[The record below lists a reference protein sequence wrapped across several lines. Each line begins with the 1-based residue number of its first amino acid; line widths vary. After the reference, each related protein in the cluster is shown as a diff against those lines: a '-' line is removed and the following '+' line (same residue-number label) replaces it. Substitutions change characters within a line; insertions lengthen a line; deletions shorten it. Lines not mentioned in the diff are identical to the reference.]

1 MKCPNC
7 GADLLDD
14 SIFCRDCGIKL
25 PPPKRRCKYCG
36 AELEE
41 GAKCCTNCGQR
52 IEPPV
57 ITRAVSEGTRQAT
70 TGDAVRQNVPG
81 YTQVGNQSRP
91 TQSDGK
97 NTQFAQIWNKMD
109 LFFKCIAIFGAVL
122 FLVFL
127 GAAFA
132 HKTAAM
138 IIALL
143 QICGLVVVVLMHKEY
158 IVTQYSWLKYVI
170 ATGCLLLSALLIL
183 SFSWGTNAKKKSSSS
198 VYQSATQPPEGRA
211 SSALVATAQPVKTTR
226 PTKKPSSTS
235 TPRPTQKSS
244 SAPRPTAKPTPVP
257 SPTDVPTAAPEDIN
271 FAIEVDFVQN
281 LIFSQYNVDLYL
293 DDNYIDTLIHGKY
306 YVSLHKIS
314 AGRHTISFKEVGG
327 SNSGSTYFTI
337 EKDSTFVC
345 HIKATSSGVEIY
357 NNYISGTM
365 DGIMATMPNTVGL
378 LYSEALTELTQ
389 RGFGN
394 ISYKTIGNHIIWDND
409 NWLVLEQS
417 VAVDAEI
424 QKSESIELTCISL
437 NDYFK
442 DTYVG
447 KNVNDI
453 QQLANDAGFSIRFE
467 ISSGSSMDSDI
478 KSMSKKTKA
487 EWVATDA
494 RQYGGADR
502 TAVVTIT
509 FTGTPTPTPKET
521 ASSSDAKGTPKTT
534 KKPTSAI
541 NHSSNNREVA
551 KKGDSGVYAYRSKGG
566 EYYIYI
572 IIDFDEGYVYRF
584 NDGNG
589 DKWCDKVKIDSGD
602 LNQGLQ
608 ITYHDGGQVW
618 SNWLHFKWK
627 NQPDMLILLDN
638 DYFEWTFYETNLST
652 ALSIKYKKNITDY

>member
-81 YTQVGNQSRP
+81 DTQVGNQSRP
-91 TQSDGK
+91 TQSNGK

-122 FLVFL
+122 FLVIL

-170 ATGCLLLSALLIL
+170 AAGCLLLSVLLIL

-235 TPRPTQKSS
+235 TPRPT
-244 SAPRPTAKPTPVP
+244 AKPTPVP

-293 DDNYIDTLIHGKY
+293 DDNYMDTLIHGKY
-306 YVSLHKIS
+306 YVSLHKIN

-345 HIKATSSGVEIY
+345 HIKATSSGVEIF
-357 NNYISGTM
+357 NNYIYETM
-365 DGIMATMPNTVGL
+365 DGVMATMPNTVGL

-417 VAVDAEI
+417 VAVDTEI

-442 DTYVG
+442 NTYVG

-494 RQYGGADR
+494 RQYGGVAR
-502 TAVVTIT
+502 TAVVTISY
-509 FTGTPTPTPKET
+509 TGTATPTPIIDDDGWILDTKSSTHQPST
-521 ASSSDAKGTPKTT
+521 ATATPKTS
-534 KKPTSAI
+534 KKSASAS
-541 NHSSNNREVA
+541 NHSSNNRDIA
-551 KKGDSGVYAYRSKGG
+551 KKGDSGVFAYQGG
-566 EYYIYI
+566 NNYIYI
-572 IIDFDEGYVYRF
+572 IIDFEEGYVYRF
-584 NDGNG
+584 IEGNG
-589 DKWCDKVKIDSGD
+589 DNSCERVKIDSGD

-608 ITYHDGGQVW
+608 VTYHDSGMTW
-618 SNWLHFKWK
+618 SNWFHFKWK
-627 NQPDMLILLDN
+627 NQPEILILLDN
-638 DYFEWTFYETNLST
+638 DYFDWTFYETDIET
-652 ALSIKYKKNITDY
+652 ALLLKSTKRITDY